1 MMGEYLILG
10 CLIVGI
16 TYHCLLSVG
25 GDKPS
30 SLPALHSH
38 SQRKGSFPLMIRCS
52 YVSSLLPT
60 LSKHSPFS
68 STRVPNRLSR
78 RTLPLSWC
86 TGKVSLAILPALC
99 NFGSFWGTSYFSSNL
114 NNWSSGSLDSNPN
127 AKAFVFSQV
136 ICDSFAIPCLSR
148 ASEFS
153 GSLSAEWQ
161 DRPTHPHL
169 RPNVLWKPG
178 HFHYIRFPEGP
189 WGALA
194 ISCILPTGKC
204 KDSH

>member
-1 MMGEYLILG
+1 MILG

-16 TYHCLLSVG
+16 TYRCLLSVG
-25 GDKPS
+25 WDKPS

-38 SQRKGSFPLMIRCS
+38 SQRKGSVPLVIRCS

-68 STRVPNRLSR
+68 STRVPNRLLR
-78 RTLPLSWC
+78 RTLHWSWC
-86 TGKVSLAILPALC
+86 TGKVSLAPLPALC

-136 ICDSFAIPCLSR
+136 IWDSFAISCLMLPQQGLWILR
-148 ASEFS
+148 FTQCRV
-153 GSLSAEWQ
+153 AE
-161 DRPTHPHL
+161 
-169 RPNVLWKPG
+169 
-178 HFHYIRFPEGP
+178 
-189 WGALA
+189 
-194 ISCILPTGKC
+194 
-204 KDSH
+204 

>member
-16 TYHCLLSVG
+16 TYRCLLSVG

-86 TGKVSLAILPALC
+86 TGKVSLATLPALC

-114 NNWSSGSLDSNPN
+114 NNWSSGSLDSSPN
-127 AKAFVFSQV
+127 AKAFRGSFSQRLYTRMLRFQSSDLWLLCHFLPHPASAGPLNSQV
-136 ICDSFAIPCLSR
+136 HSVLSGRIGPPTLTWGRMFCGNQGIFIP
-148 ASEFS
+148 
-153 GSLSAEWQ
+153 
-161 DRPTHPHL
+161 
-169 RPNVLWKPG
+169 
-178 HFHYIRFPEGP
+178 
-189 WGALA
+189 
-194 ISCILPTGKC
+194 
-204 KDSH
+204 